1 MRNLLGRLHAR
12 RLPELLRIAEAW
24 SVPLYADGKSEVVGA
39 LYRAMTDPRTMR
51 DVWDRLDPAERAMV
65 IVLADAPDSALAP
78 TVDELAARLGAAAP
92 DVRETALR
100 LYRTGVL
107 FREGDDEPLPIG
119 AVPRLLLPREL
130 ALQVR
135 RIQDEMAAGN
145 LAQSPLRVLLELL
158 DDAELEAAAK
168 IWGLRTVPG
177 VARRRDLAARLLR
190 LINDSSRVERV
201 VRGRGRDAAA
211 VWKIVGTAPGPVPLA
226 EVAAGAGLDGSDTVS
241 VARLRAALAE
251 LEGAL
256 LVWHAYRGDGTRWL
270 FVPAEI
276 RSPGEGQA
284 SVLPDLVAIEL
295 EPGLAPPWR
304 HPDAVAWDL
313 LTLLRIV
320 SNPQTP
326 VWEGAET
333 PPRWLLRAA
342 APRLWFG
349 GKDGPP
355 IGYLDLLQAL
365 ALAEG
370 ILAIDE
376 DARPRRIVAGPH
388 ARAWRGIAFGAQTIR
403 LRDRWLRLPRWIEG
417 ESAGV
422 VDVWGADW
430 RGMRPRLL
438 TALADPEMGV
448 VPPRWVTLESLAL
461 RLAARYP
468 RLLGPSFTAATAR
481 LGGEAGAGVDED
493 EARTAALSDVIAL
506 ELGGPFV
513 WFALAEIVDRPG
525 HARAIRLTQ
534 SGATLASRK
543 PEPVED
549 DAGASLAPL
558 TVDPSGEIT
567 LQSPSP
573 ERVWA
578 LTAFA
583 EHVEL
588 GRQSH
593 YRLTPGSLSAALAA
607 GVELDQIV
615 RLLERGSR
623 QPLPSE
629 LAANLATWARGFRR
643 VGMRRAVILRPDDAA
658 ERPVLLQALREADWT
673 AEPLG
678 DLAILVSLSPEVTDV
693 ARGEDALMRTLREA
707 GHAPRWTTVSEDVT
721 ALPAISSVPID
732 QDTSPDGN

>member
-24 SVPLYADGKSEVVGA
+24 SVPLYVESKSEVVGA

-51 DVWDRLDPAERAMV
+51 DIWDRLDAAERAMV
-65 IVLADAPDSALAP
+65 IALADAPDSASAP
-78 TVDELAARLGAAAP
+78 TVDELAARLEIAAAEA
-92 DVRETALR
+92 RETALR
-100 LYRTGVL
+100 LYRIGIL
-107 FREGDDEPLPIG
+107 FREGDDEPLPTG
-119 AVPRLLLPREL
+119 VVPRLLLPREL

-190 LINDSSRVERV
+190 LINDPTRVERV

-211 VWKIVGTAPGPVPLA
+211 VWKIVGTAPEPVPLVD
-226 EVAAGAGLDGSDTVS
+226 VAAGAGLDGSDTVT

-270 FVPAEI
+270 FVPTEV
-276 RSPGEGQA
+276 RSPGEGRA
-284 SVLPDLVAIEL
+284 SVLPELVTIEL

-304 HPDAVAWDL
+304 HPDAVVWDL

-320 SNPQTP
+320 ANLQTP
-326 VWEGAET
+326 VWEAADT
-333 PPRWLLRAA
+333 PPRWLLRVVS
-342 APRLWFG
+342 PRLWFG

-355 IGYLDLLQAL
+355 TGYLELLQAL
-365 ALAEG
+365 ALGEG

-376 DARPRRIVAGPH
+376 DARPRRIVTGPH
-388 ARAWRGIAFGAQTIR
+388 ARAWRGIAFAAQTIR

-417 ESAGV
+417 EPAGV

-438 TALADPEMGV
+438 TALADPEMEEI
-448 VPPRWVTLESLAL
+448 PPRWATLESLAL

-493 EARTAALSDVIAL
+493 EARAAALSDVIAL

-513 WFALAEIVDRPG
+513 WFALTEIIDRTG
-525 HARAIRLTQ
+525 QARAIRVTET
-534 SGATLASRK
+534 GAALASRK
-543 PEPVED
+543 PEPAED
-549 DAGASLAPL
+549 DAGTAQPPLA
-558 TVDPSGEIT
+558 VDPSGEIA

-573 ERVWA
+573 DRVWA

-583 EHVEL
+583 EQVDL
-588 GRQSH
+588 GRVSH
-593 YRLTPGSLSAALAA
+593 YRLTPDSLGSALAS

-615 RLLERGSR
+615 RFLERGSR
-623 QPLPSE
+623 QSLPRE
-629 LAANLATWARGFRR
+629 LAATLATWTRGYRR
-643 VGMRRAVILRPDDAA
+643 IRMRRALILRPDDAA
-658 ERPVLLQALREADWT
+658 ERLTLLQALREAGWS

-678 DLAILVSLSPEVTDV
+678 DLAVLVSLAHEAADGDH
-693 ARGEDALMRTLREA
+693 GEEALIGALRAA
-707 GHAPRWTTVSEDVT
+707 GHAPRWATVSEET
-721 ALPAISSVPID
+721 AALAGASSAVVD
-732 QDTSPDGN
+732 QSATPEGG

>member
-12 RLPELLRIAEAW
+12 RLPELLRIAESW
-24 SVPLYADGKSEVVGA
+24 SVPLYVESKSEVVGA

-51 DVWDRLDPAERAMV
+51 DVWDRLDPAERAVV
-65 IVLADAPDSALAP
+65 IALADAPDSALAP
-78 TVDELAARLGAAAP
+78 TVDELAARLGVTAEEA
-92 DVRETALR
+92 RETALH
-100 LYRTGVL
+100 LYRAGIL
-107 FREGDDEPLPIG
+107 FRDGDDEPLPIG
-119 AVPRLLLPREL
+119 VVPRLLLPREL

-135 RIQDEMAAGN
+135 RIHDEMAAGN

-177 VARRRDLAARLLR
+177 VARRRDLAVRLLR
-190 LINDSSRVERV
+190 LINDHARVERV
-201 VRGRGRDAAA
+201 VRGRGRDAVA
-211 VWKIVGTAPGPVPLA
+211 VWKIVSAAAGPVPLA
-226 EVAAGAGLDGSDTVS
+226 DVATDAGLGGSDTVT

-270 FVPAEI
+270 FVPAEVC
-276 RSPGEGQA
+276 SPGEERA
-284 SVLPDLVAIEL
+284 SVLPELVTIEL
-295 EPGLAPPWR
+295 EPELAPPWC

-326 VWEGAET
+326 VWEAAET
-333 PPRWLLRAA
+333 PPRWLLRAVA
-342 APRLWFG
+342 SRLWFG
-349 GKDGPP
+349 GTDGPP
-355 IGYLDLLQAL
+355 TGYLELLQAL
-365 ALAEG
+365 ALGEG

-376 DARPRRIVAGPH
+376 DARPQRIVVGPH
-388 ARAWRGIAFGAQTIR
+388 ARTWRGIAFGAQTIR
-403 LRDRWLRLPRWIEG
+403 LRERWLRLSRWVEG
-417 ESAGV
+417 EPAGV

-438 TALADPEMGV
+438 TALADPEIGV
-448 VPPRWVTLESLAL
+448 IPPRWVTLESLAL
-461 RLAARYP
+461 RLAAGYP

-534 SGATLASRK
+534 TGAALASRK
-543 PEPVED
+543 PEPAED
-549 DAGASLAPL
+549 DAGAFLAPL
-558 TVDPSGEIT
+558 AVDPSGEIT

-583 EHVEL
+583 EHVDL

-593 YRLTPGSLSAALAA
+593 YRLTPGSLGAALAA

-623 QPLPSE
+623 QPLPTE

-643 VGMRRAVILRPDDAA
+643 VGMRRAVVLRPDDAD
-658 ERPVLLQALREADWT
+658 ERPAVLQALREAGWT

-678 DLAILVSLSPEVTDV
+678 DLAVLVFLPPEATDV
-693 ARGEDALMRTLREA
+693 DQGEEALIRTLREA
-707 GHAPRWTTVSEDVT
+707 GHAPRWATVSEDVT
-721 ALPAISSVPID
+721 ALTAASAPPVE
-732 QDTSPDGN
+732 QDSSPDGD